1 MCRSFRAYNGH
12 TKVYAFL
19 MGAVGQ
25 LAAELDAPERT
36 LRRAVADGTVRARR
50 LSARRLRFADGEVD
64 YLRDH
69 WELLARLR
77 AAFRTES
84 QVRLAILFG
93 SMARGDGDAASD
105 IDLLV
110 DCVEDDPLYRLRLG
124 RRLEQGIGRPMDV
137 AVIERAESRDPFFFL
152 QALDEGRVIVDRD
165 RRWPG
170 FLERRPAIYKRAMH
184 SYRRQL
190 KRAQAAVDDLPSR

>member
-1 MCRSFRAYNGH
+1 MR
-12 TKVYAFL
+12 VYSCL
-19 MGAVGQ
+19 MGAVSQ
-25 LAAELDAPERT
+25 MAAELDAPERT

-50 LSARRLRFADGEVD
+50 LSARRLRLADGEAD

-84 QVRLAILFG
+84 RVRLAILFG

-110 DCVEDDPLYRLRLG
+110 DCIEDDPLYRLRLG
-124 RRLEQGIGRPMDV
+124 LRLEEKIGHPVDL
-137 AVIERAESRDPFFFL
+137 AVIERAENRDPFFFL

-165 RRWPG
+165 HRWLG
-170 FLERRPAIYKRAMH
+170 FLARRPATYKRAMR
-184 SYRRQL
+184 SYRQQL
-190 KRAQAAVDDLPSR
+190 KRAQTAVDNLPSR

>member
-1 MCRSFRAYNGH
+1 
-12 TKVYAFL
+12 
-19 MGAVGQ
+19 MGAVSH

-36 LRRAVADGTVRARR
+36 LRRAVADGTVRTRR
-50 LSARRLRFADGEVD
+50 LSTRRLRLADGEAD
-64 YLRDH
+64 YLRAH

-77 AAFRTES
+77 SAFRTES
-84 QVRLAILFG
+84 RIRLAILFG

-110 DCVEDDPLYRLRLG
+110 DCIEDDPLYRLRLG
-124 RRLEQGIGRPMDV
+124 HRLERRIGRPVDV
-137 AVIERAESRDPFFFL
+137 AVVERTESRDPFFFL

-165 RRWPG
+165 HRWPG
-170 FLERRPAIYKRAMH
+170 FLERRPAIYRRAMR
-184 SYRRQL
+184 SYRQQL